1 MSLIGKGISVD
12 NGLINIRSGDLKALT
27 GGIVLQLNELPSKSP
42 SATKRLAGAHIS
54 IVPENPRAGSILI
67 ASGGDPATTQSVV
80 MQNMG
85 AKIEIDRGPLSS
97 IVMETSK
104 GDIELKASKIGK
116 AQIKIQKEGFIS
128 IRNQVYSLR
137 QLLNDF
143 IQDYLMHS
151 HTHAGLAGTTA
162 PINPLQFPTGGQVL
176 IGINEV
182 VPDIAPL

>member
-1 MSLIGKGISVD
+1 MGTGSITSQSILFNHTHSSEEKIFGQNVLSGLSLIGKGITVD

-85 AKIEIDRGPLSS
+85 AKLELDKGPLSN
-97 IVMETSK
+97 ITL
-104 GDIELKASKIGK
+104 EL
-116 AQIKIQKEGFIS
+116 
-128 IRNQVYSLR
+128 SL
-137 QLLNDF
+137 
-143 IQDYLMHS
+143 
-151 HTHAGLAGTTA
+151 
-162 PINPLQFPTGGQVL
+162 IN
-176 IGINEV
+176 I
-182 VPDIAPL
+182 